1 MSVVARKDAKML
13 GESLRSAGKKIVFTN
28 GVFDILHRG
37 HVQYLMDA
45 RALGDV
51 LVVGL
56 NCDSSVKRLKGE
68 TRPVISESDRAF
80 VLSNLKPVDYVVI
93 FEEDTP
99 LELISEI
106 LPDVLVKGGDWAVE
120 NIVGGDVVRARG
132 GIVKNISFVDSYS
145 TTGIIERIEKSLRK

>member
-1 MSVVARKDAKML
+1 MARKDAKML
-13 GESLRSAGKKIVFTN
+13 GESLRAGRKKIVFTN
-28 GVFDILHRG
+28 GVFDIIHRG

-99 LELISEI
+99 LKLISEI

>member
-1 MSVVARKDAKML
+1 MGVMPRKDARML
-13 GESLRSAGKKIVFTN
+13 GESLRAVHKKIVFTN
-28 GVFDILHRG
+28 GVFDIIHRG

-68 TRPVISESDRAF
+68 TRPVVSESDRAF

-106 LPDVLVKGGDWAVE
+106 LPDVLVKGGDWAVDK
-120 NIVGGDVVRARG
+120 IVGGDVVRARG

-145 TTGIIERIEKSLRK
+145 TTGIIERIEKSARK